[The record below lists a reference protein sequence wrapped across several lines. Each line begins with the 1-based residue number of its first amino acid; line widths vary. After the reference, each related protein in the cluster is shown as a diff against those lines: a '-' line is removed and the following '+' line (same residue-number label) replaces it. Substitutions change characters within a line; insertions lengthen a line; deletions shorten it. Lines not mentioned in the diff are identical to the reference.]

1 MRKIIYAIIFSAVL
15 AACSLH
21 SSDNGRLDGYWSL
34 RQVDTLSSG
43 VSVDYSGE
51 RVFWAFQ
58 ADLIQS
64 EDMPTGI
71 KFVYRFSHAKDTVAV
86 TEPYLSDRTLGDE
99 KVTED
104 KWFADINRHG
114 INCLKDSFFVERLTG
129 DRMVLRDKMLRLHF
143 EKY

>member
-1 MRKIIYAIIFSAVL
+1 MKKLLSAIILSAVL

-43 VSVDYSGE
+43 TSVDYSGQ

-58 ADLIQS
+58 ADLMQS
-64 EDMPTGI
+64 EDMHTGM
-71 KFVYRFSHAKDTVAV
+71 KFVYRFGHANDTVAV
-86 TEPYLSDRTLGDE
+86 TEPYLSDRTEGDV

-104 KWFADINRHG
+104 NMFTDINRHG
-114 INCLKDSFFVERLTG
+114 INSLRDSFFVERLTG

>member
-1 MRKIIYAIIFSAVL
+1 MKGIIYAIILSAML

-21 SSDNGRLDGYWSL
+21 SSDNGKLDGFWSL

-43 VSVDYSGE
+43 TSVDYSGE
-51 RVFWAFQ
+51 RVFWSWQ
-58 ADLIQS
+58 AGLMQTT
-64 EDMPTGI
+64 DMHTGMI
-71 KFVYRFSHAKDTVAV
+71 FVYRFSHANDTVAV
-86 TEPYLSDRTLGDE
+86 TEPYLSDRTEGDV

-104 KWFADINRHG
+104 VMFSDINRHG
-114 INCLKDSFFVERLTG
+114 INSLRDSFFVERLTG